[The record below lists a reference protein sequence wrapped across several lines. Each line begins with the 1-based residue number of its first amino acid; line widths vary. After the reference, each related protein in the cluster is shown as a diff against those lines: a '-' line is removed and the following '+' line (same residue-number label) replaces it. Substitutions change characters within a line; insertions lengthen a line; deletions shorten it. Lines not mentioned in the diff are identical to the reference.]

1 MKISLEWLNS
11 YLDKPVT
18 VDEAERV
25 LTDQGLPIEERIEAG
40 DDVVLDVEVTSN
52 RPDCLSHVGVA
63 REVAAGLNRALQL
76 PDCSLPAESG
86 DPVTKL
92 TSVENE
98 DVEACPVYTARVI
111 TGVKVGPSPDW
122 MVRRLESIGMRSINN
137 VVDATNFVLMELGQP
152 LHAFDMARLDE
163 RRIVVRS
170 ARSSETFDAIDG
182 TSHRLEVGMLA
193 IADAH
198 WPVAMGGIM
207 GGSDSEVGGASVDIL
222 LESAMFAPLS
232 IRRTSR
238 RLKLASDS
246 SYRFERGIDPEGV
259 ELASRRAARLIVEL
273 AGGTLAPGVIR
284 AGIDTPSSRTVTM
297 RLARCSSLLG
307 LGLSATRV
315 VDWLG
320 RLGLDPSLDDAGD
333 VVTCVIPSFRLDLWR
348 EVDLIEEVARL
359 HGLDDIPV
367 QQKIHIEAKA
377 PQTTGVARQEVG
389 HVLVAHGY
397 HETVDPTFLSERHGR
412 PFLPSGSE
420 AVMAEDDRRKAEP
433 MLRPSLAPSLLACRK
448 ANQDVGNVGVR
459 LFELAATWLK
469 TEQCIVERRLLTM
482 LADVQDRQ
490 QGLRDMR
497 GAIQELAARLIG
509 SATVSF
515 APIDHAWLADAAEV
529 AVGENTLGAMG
540 IVDETHTDL
549 FGLQTQVAVAELDAE
564 ALLAAYP
571 PSRQV
576 GRLPRFPGI
585 ERDLSLIVPERVAWR
600 DIEQA
605 LRKAEPAMLESL
617 TFLGA
622 YRGKPIPKGT
632 KSVSLRMF
640 FRDPDRTLRHE
651 QVDSQVEAVV
661 ACLKSAVNAELRS

>member
-11 YLDKPVT
+11 YLDRPVS

-52 RPDCLSHVGVA
+52 RPDCLSHIGVA
-63 REVAAGLNRALQL
+63 REVAAGLDRQLVL

-86 DPVTKL
+86 EPVTKL

-98 DVEACPVYTARVI
+98 DIEACPVYTARVI

-122 MVRRLESIGMRSINN
+122 LVRRIESIGMRSVNN

-182 TSHRLEVGMLA
+182 TSHRLDVGVLA

-198 WPVAMGGIM
+198 WPVAMGGVM
-207 GGSDSEVGGASVDIL
+207 GGSDSEVNDSSVDIL

-238 RLKLASDS
+238 RLKLASES

-259 ELASRRAARLIVEL
+259 ETASRRAARLIVEL

-284 AGIDTPSSRTVTM
+284 AGIDPPPSRTVKM
-297 RLARCSSLLG
+297 RLARCNSLLG
-307 LGLSATRV
+307 LDLSAKQV
-315 VDWLG
+315 IDWLG
-320 RLGLDPSLDDAGD
+320 RLGLDPALDSEDA
-333 VVTCVIPSFRLDLWR
+333 VVTCSIPSFRLDLWR
-348 EVDLIEEVARL
+348 EVDLIEEVVRL
-359 HGLDDIPV
+359 HGMDDIPV

-397 HETVDPTFLSERHGR
+397 HETVNPTFLSERYGR

-420 AVMAEDDRRKAEP
+420 SVMVEDDRRKAEP
-433 MLRPSLAPSLLACRK
+433 MLRPSLVPSLLACRK
-448 ANQDVGNVGVR
+448 ANQDVGNAGVR
-459 LFELAATWLK
+459 LFELAATWIQ
-469 TEQCIVERRLLTM
+469 TEQGITERRCLAM
-482 LADVQDRQ
+482 LADVDDPQ

-497 GAIQELAARLIG
+497 GSIQELAARLIG
-509 SATVSF
+509 STPASF
-515 APIDHAWLADAAEV
+515 DPTDHAWLTDAAMV
-529 AVGENTLGAMG
+529 AVGQSTLGVMG

-549 FGLQTQVAVAELDAE
+549 FGLQTQVAVAELDAQT
-564 ALLAAYP
+564 LLAAYP

-585 ERDLSLIVPERVAWR
+585 ERDLSLIVPEQIAWR

-605 LRKAEPAMLESL
+605 LHAADPAMLESL

-622 YRGKPIPKGT
+622 YRGDPIPKGS

-661 ACLKSAVNAELRS
+661 ASLKSAVNAELRT